1 MTSFPLNLENCLL
14 KLKTK
19 HKVRLLSILHSTYFC
34 KPLKVQ
40 STESPCIT
48 CMKGPEKKIALCE
61 NHTMRGVPTGQR
73 HKFTKNCLG
82 ARNIYM
88 C

>member
-61 NHTMRGVPTGQR
+61 NHTGVCVCVCVLT
-73 HKFTKNCLG
+73 
-82 ARNIYM
+82 NIFGPV
-88 C
+88 